1 MMSMPIG
8 SDATIVLVILAMFA
22 LMAVGVPIFIAIG
35 IAALGGLWAAFGLQ
49 QAMINFTSFLWQSLN
64 SFELVTIPLFVFA
77 AILVQESDV
86 GDELF
91 DFAKVWVGSIPNG
104 LGVAVIVSCAIFAG
118 ICGSSPVTAVTIG
131 LIALP
136 ALAREGYP
144 DNQRGAMVAAGGTLG
159 ILIPP
164 SVPLIIYGVLT
175 QTSIGSLFVATV
187 IPGLLLA
194 AIFAVYVMFA
204 AGHRTR
210 ARGSSWSERIS
221 ALYRAF
227 PVVILPLFIIGSIY
241 FGLITPTE
249 TGAMAALYLLLLGV
263 MRRRLSVTK
272 IWRSAML
279 TALTSAMLL
288 MIFATGSVLARYTA
302 ILQVPQRI
310 AEAITSVGSSPLLV
324 FTGMVVADLILG
336 TFLESGALTILT
348 IPIFFPIA
356 MAIGLDPLQFGV
368 MIAVNQEIAQI
379 HPPAGL
385 NLVTVASISDI
396 PLTRMMVSILP
407 YIAIEIGIIYALYF
421 FPQLTLY
428 LSSQMAFH

>member
-1 MMSMPIG
+1 MLLG
-8 SDATIVLVILAMFA
+8 ADATFLLLTLLMFG
-22 LMAVGVPIFIAIG
+22 LMAAGVPIFIAIG
-35 IAALGGLWAAFGLQ
+35 VSAVSGLWMMFGLH
-49 QAMINFTSFLWQSLN
+49 QAMVDFTSFLWQSLN
-64 SFELVTIPLFVFA
+64 SFELVTIPLFVLA
-77 AILVQESDV
+77 AVLVQELDV

-91 DFAKVWVGSIPNG
+91 EFAKVWVGSTPNG
-104 LGVAVIVSCAIFAG
+104 LGVSVIATCAIFSA

-144 DNQRGAMVAAGGTLG
+144 DKTRGAMVAAGGTLG

-175 QTSIGSLFVATV
+175 QTSIGSLFIGSLV
-187 IPGLLLA
+187 PGLTLA
-194 AIFAVYVMFA
+194 FVFAVYVMFA

-210 ARGSSWSERIS
+210 ARSYSWAERRV
-221 ALYRAF
+221 ALWRAM
-227 PVVILPLFIIGSIY
+227 PVLVLPVFIIGSIY
-241 FGLITPTE
+241 LGVVTPAE
-249 TGAMAALYLLLLGV
+249 TGAVAVAYLLVFGIARGRLT
-263 MRRRLSVTK
+263 RRK
-272 IWRSAML
+272 IIRAAMT

-288 MIFATGSVLARYTA
+288 MIFGTGSVFARYSA

-310 AEAITSVGSSPLLV
+310 ADVVGHIEGGPLMV
-324 FTGMVVADLILG
+324 FTGIVVADLILG

-356 MAIGLDPLQFGV
+356 MAIGLDPIQFGV

-385 NLVTVASISDI
+385 NLVTVASISNI
-396 PLTRMMVSILP
+396 PLTSMMLSILP
-407 YIAIEIGIIYALYF
+407 YIVIEIGMVYLLYF
-421 FPQLTLY
+421 LPQMTLY
-428 LSSQMAFH
+428 LPSQMAFH

>member
-1 MMSMPIG
+1 
-8 SDATIVLVILAMFA
+8 MFG

-35 IAALGGLWAAFGLQ
+35 ISAMVGLWMMFGLH
-49 QAMINFTSFLWQSLN
+49 QAMVDLTSFLWQSLN
-64 SFELVTIPLFVFA
+64 SFELVTIPLFVLA
-77 AILVQESDV
+77 AVLVQKSDV

-91 DFAKVWVGSIPNG
+91 EFAKVWVGSTPNG
-104 LGVAVIVSCAIFAG
+104 LGVSVIATCAIFSA

-144 DNQRGAMVAAGGTLG
+144 DRTRGAMVAAGGTLG

-175 QTSIGSLFVATV
+175 QTSIGGLFIGSL
-187 IPGLLLA
+187 IPGLTLALAFAIYVLLG
-194 AIFAVYVMFA
+194 

-210 ARGSSWSERIS
+210 ARSYSWAERRT
-221 ALYRAF
+221 ALWRAL
-227 PVVILPLFIIGSIY
+227 PVLVLPLFIIGSIY
-241 FGLITPTE
+241 LGVVTPAE
-249 TGAMAALYLLLLGV
+249 TGAVAVAYLLVLGLV
-263 MRRRLSVTK
+263 RRRLTLRK
-272 IWRSAML
+272 IASAAML

-288 MIFATGSVLARYTA
+288 MIFGTGSVFARYSA

-310 AEAITSVGSSPLLV
+310 ADVVGHIQGGSLMV
-324 FTGMVVADLILG
+324 FTGIVVADLILG

-356 MAIGLDPLQFGV
+356 MAIGLDPIQFGV

-385 NLVTVASISDI
+385 NLVTVSSISGI
-396 PLTRMMVSILP
+396 PLTSMMLSILP
-407 YIAIEIGIIYALYF
+407 YILIEIGMVYLLYF
-421 FPQLTLY
+421 LPQMTLY
-428 LSSQMAFH
+428 LPSRMFH

>member
-1 MMSMPIG
+1 MLFG
-8 SDATIVLVILAMFA
+8 SEATFLLLTLLMFG
-22 LMAVGVPIFIAIG
+22 LMAIGVPIFIAIG
-35 IAALGGLWAAFGLQ
+35 MSAMGGLWLMFGLH
-49 QAMINFTSFLWQSLN
+49 QAMVDFTSFLWQSLN
-64 SFELVTIPLFVFA
+64 SFELVAIPLFVLA

-91 DFAKVWVGSIPNG
+91 DFAKVWVGSTPNG
-104 LGVAVIVSCAIFAG
+104 LGVSVILTCAIFSA

-144 DNQRGAMVAAGGTLG
+144 ERTRGAMVAAGGTLG

-175 QTSIGSLFVATV
+175 QTSIGSLFIGSL

-194 AIFAVYVMFA
+194 LMFGIYVMVA
-204 AGHRTR
+204 ASHRTR
-210 ARGSSWSERIS
+210 ARSYSWAERMT
-221 ALYRAF
+221 ALRRAF
-227 PVVILPLFIIGSIY
+227 PVVVLPVFIIGSIY
-241 FGLITPTE
+241 FGLVTPTE
-249 TGAMAALYLLLLGV
+249 TGAVAAGYLLVLGLAQ
-263 MRRRLSVTK
+263 RRLNARK
-272 IWRSAML
+272 IGRAAML

-288 MIFATGSVLARYTA
+288 MIFGTGSIFARYSA
-302 ILQVPQRI
+302 ILQIPQHI
-310 AEAITSVGSSPLLV
+310 ADLVGHIQGGALMV
-324 FTGMVVADLILG
+324 FTGIVVADLVLG

-356 MAIGLDPLQFGV
+356 TAIGLDPVQFGV

-385 NLVTVASISDI
+385 NLVTVSSISNI
-396 PLTRMMVSILP
+396 PLTSMMVSILP
-407 YIAIEIGIIYALYF
+407 YIAIEIGMVYLLYF
-421 FPQLTLY
+421 VPQLTTFLP
-428 LSSQMAFH
+428 SHMVFP

>member
-1 MMSMPIG
+1 MPIA
-8 SDATIVLVILAMFA
+8 SDVSVLLVIVAMFV
-22 LMAVGVPIFIAIG
+22 LMGIGVPIFLAIG
-35 IAALGGLWAAFGLQ
+35 MAALGGLWMAFGLH
-49 QAMINFTSFLWQSLN
+49 QAMIDFTSFLWQSLN
-64 SFELVTIPLFVFA
+64 SFELVTIPLFVLA
-77 AILVQESDV
+77 AMLVQESDV

-91 DFAKVWVGSIPNG
+91 EFARVWVGSTPNG
-104 LGVAVIVSCAIFAG
+104 LGVSVIITCAIFAG

-144 DNQRGAMVAAGGTLG
+144 DRQRGAMVAAGGTLG

-175 QTSIGSLFVATV
+175 QTSIGSLFVATT
-187 IPGLLLA
+187 IPGLMLA
-194 AIFAVYVMFA
+194 ALFAIYVMFF
-204 AGHRTR
+204 AGSRTR
-210 ARGSSWSERIS
+210 GQSFSWEQRMV
-221 ALYRAF
+221 ALWRAF
-227 PVVILPLFIIGSIY
+227 PVIILPLFIIGSIY

-249 TGAMAALYLLLLGV
+249 TGAVAAVYLLLLGLV
-263 MRRRLSVTK
+263 RRRLTWPK
-272 IWRSAML
+272 IWRAAML

-302 ILQVPQRI
+302 LLQVPQRI
-310 AEAITSVGSSPLLV
+310 AEAVGGIPGGPIVV
-324 FTGMVVADLILG
+324 FTGIVVADLILG

-356 MAIGLDPLQFGV
+356 TAIGLDPIQFGV

-407 YIAIEIGIIYALYF
+407 YIAIELVMIYALYF

-428 LSSQMAFH
+428 LPSQMAYQ

>member
-1 MMSMPIG
+1 MS
-8 SDATIVLVILAMFA
+8 
-22 LMAVGVPIFIAIG
+22 
-35 IAALGGLWAAFGLQ
+35 GLH
-49 QAMINFTSFLWQSLN
+49 QAMVDFTSFLWQSLN
-64 SFELVTIPLFVFA
+64 SFELVTIPLFVLA
-77 AILVQESDV
+77 AVLVQELDV

-91 DFAKVWVGSIPNG
+91 EFAKVWVGSTPNG
-104 LGVAVIVSCAIFAG
+104 LGVSVIATCAIFSA

-144 DNQRGAMVAAGGTLG
+144 DKTRGAMVAAGGTLG

-175 QTSIGSLFVATV
+175 QTSIGSLFIGSLV
-187 IPGLLLA
+187 PGLTLA
-194 AIFAVYVMFA
+194 FVFAVYVMFA

-210 ARGSSWSERIS
+210 ARSYSWAERRV
-221 ALYRAF
+221 ALWRAM
-227 PVVILPLFIIGSIY
+227 PVLVLPVFIIGSIY
-241 FGLITPTE
+241 LGVVTPAE
-249 TGAMAALYLLLLGV
+249 TGAVAVAYLLVFGIARGRLT
-263 MRRRLSVTK
+263 RRK
-272 IWRSAML
+272 IIRAAMT

-288 MIFATGSVLARYTA
+288 MIFGTGSVFARYSA

-310 AEAITSVGSSPLLV
+310 ADVVGHIEGGPLMV
-324 FTGMVVADLILG
+324 FTGIVVADLILG

-356 MAIGLDPLQFGV
+356 MAIGLDPIQFGV

-385 NLVTVASISDI
+385 NLVTVASISNI
-396 PLTRMMVSILP
+396 PLTSMMLSILP
-407 YIAIEIGIIYALYF
+407 YIVIEIGMVYLLYF
-421 FPQLTLY
+421 LPQMTLY
-428 LSSQMAFH
+428 LPSQMAFH